1 MKVVK
6 YSFLSFLMSMITL
19 LALLLSACSSAP
31 SDAGRQDVHSFARQN
46 DVIVNHLDWDA
57 EIDFDARRITARA
70 GLHIKNKSGANK
82 LYLDTRG
89 LTIQRVTL
97 DDADTETTYELGSEV
112 DFLGQELAVDIS
124 PETKVVHVFYHSNP
138 NADALQWLEP
148 SQTDGK
154 RHPFLFTQSQAILAR
169 TWIPCQD
176 SPGIRMTYN
185 ARVKVDPELM
195 AVMSARNTTAKN
207 DSGIYHFEMK
217 QPVPSYL
224 LALAV
229 GDIEYRSLGPRSGVY
244 AEPSVIARAAFEF
257 ADTENMIDA
266 AEKLY
271 GPYRWEKYDIIVLP
285 PSFPYGGMENPRL
298 TFATPTIIAG
308 DRSLVSLVAHE
319 LAHSWSGNLVTN
331 ATWGDFWL
339 NEGFTTYFELRIMEE
354 VSNTDYAE
362 MLAVLSY
369 QDALREMEEI
379 GSGSSD
385 SHLYVDLEGRDPD
398 EVPSGV
404 AYDKG
409 RLFLK
414 MLEDEFGR
422 EKWDAFLRTYFNTFA
437 FQSMTTAEFMDYL
450 RVNLL
455 KNEPALEERLNLDAW
470 VYGPGLPD
478 NCPVPKSGEFQLV
491 ETQLNAWVSG
501 EKANTLKINN
511 WTTHHWLHF
520 LRNLPEPMS
529 QEQMADLDGAFRFS
543 KSGNSEVL
551 CAWLLH
557 SIKNNYTEANPA
569 LENFLL
575 TVGRRKFLKP
585 LYTAMAETPAGKEQA
600 LKVYQQARS
609 GYHPVSYHTID
620 AILGY
625 ETE

>member
-1 MKVVK
+1 
-6 YSFLSFLMSMITL
+6 
-19 LALLLSACSSAP
+19 
-31 SDAGRQDVHSFARQN
+31 
-46 DVIVNHLDWDA
+46 
-57 EIDFDARRITARA
+57 
-70 GLHIKNKSGANK
+70 
-82 LYLDTRG
+82 
-89 LTIQRVTL
+89 
-97 DDADTETTYELGSEV
+97 
-112 DFLGQELAVDIS
+112 
-124 PETKVVHVFYHSNP
+124 
-138 NADALQWLEP
+138 
-148 SQTDGK
+148 
-154 RHPFLFTQSQAILAR
+154 
-169 TWIPCQD
+169 
-176 SPGIRMTYN
+176 
-185 ARVKVDPELM
+185 
-195 AVMSARNTTAKN
+195 
-207 DSGIYHFEMK
+207 
-217 QPVPSYL
+217 
-224 LALAV
+224 
-229 GDIEYRSLGPRSGVY
+229 
-244 AEPSVIARAAFEF
+244 
-257 ADTENMIDA
+257 
-266 AEKLY
+266 
-271 GPYRWEKYDIIVLP
+271 
-285 PSFPYGGMENPRL
+285 
-298 TFATPTIIAG
+298 
-308 DRSLVSLVAHE
+308 
-319 LAHSWSGNLVTN
+319 
-331 ATWGDFWL
+331 
-339 NEGFTTYFELRIMEE
+339 
-354 VSNTDYAE
+354 
-362 MLAVLSY
+362 
-369 QDALREMEEI
+369 
-379 GSGSSD
+379 
-385 SHLYVDLEGRDPD
+385 
-398 EVPSGV
+398 
-404 AYDKG
+404 
-409 RLFLK
+409 